1 MIETQYSKLSIRRQ
15 SALLGVNRNRL
26 TLKLAPALKKD
37 RQIMKLLD
45 ELHTRWPFLGQR
57 KLIRELRDQGIEI
70 GRKRLRRL
78 MRTMGIEAIAPKP
91 KLSSPGKGHKIYP
104 YLLRDRKVNEVD
116 EVWCTDMTYMP
127 MATGHAYLIAIM
139 DWHSRAVLSWE
150 LSNTA
155 DTGMCLRALNK
166 ALESGRRPEIFNTDQ
181 GSQFTSTEWTKEIES
196 NGIKVSM
203 DGKGRWMDNVFIER
217 LWRSLKYEKTRLWIY
232 ETIPE
237 LKEHIDE
244 WMGYYNHQ
252 RKHQHLK
259 YQTPWSIYG
268 SPQSLAA

>member
-1 MIETQYSKLSIRRQ
+1 MIMRC
-15 SALLGVNRNRL
+15 
-26 TLKLAPALKKD
+26 
-37 RQIMKLLD
+37 LD

-57 KLIRELRDQGIEI
+57 KLIQELADQGIKI
-70 GRKRLRRL
+70 GRKRLPRL
-78 MRTMGIEAIAPKP
+78 MRTMGIKAIAPKP
-91 KLSSPGKGHKIYP
+91 KLSARAKGHQIYP
-104 YLLRDRKVNEVD
+104 YLLRNRKVSEVD
-116 EVWCTDMTYMP
+116 EVWCTDITYIP
-127 MATGHAYLIAIM
+127 MATGHAYLVAIM

-155 DTGMCLRALNK
+155 DTEMCLRAL
-166 ALESGRRPEIFNTDQ
+166 ARAFQCGRRPKTFNTDQ
-181 GSQFTSTEWTKEIES
+181 GSQFTSTEWTREIES

-217 LWRSLKYEKTRLWIY
+217 LWRSLKVEKTRLWSY

-252 RKHQHLK
+252 RKNQHLK
-259 YQTPWSIYG
+259 YQTPCSIYG